1 MFHARAFF
9 FSASRRRLC
18 ARFCFLRFLFLIA
31 LVTVA
36 TSGWAMPS
44 ESELMAVLVPDI
56 FLKLSD
62 EIAVQHIITITA
74 ALLEMTTKPSVLQSG
89 P

>member
-18 ARFCFLRFLFLIA
+18 ARFFWVRFLFLIA
-31 LVTVA
+31 LDTVA
-36 TSGWAMPS
+36 TSGWLMPS

-56 FLKLSD
+56 
-62 EIAVQHIITITA
+62 
-74 ALLEMTTKPSVLQSG
+74 
-89 P
+89 